1 MAVLHARSSAE
12 AHLYMAIHP
21 CAACGD
27 DQFDTVV
34 RNSLAGDDLVTAYQ
48 GPCRTCR
55 ADREFRFRID
65 DETVADGESPPLATG
80 EPEFGRA
87 TPSTIIDAG
96 QWLRCAD
103 RILDTTPNNVLG
115 VSEDEWQARRFLFKA
130 AAESVGEVLKFIPD
144 GADGVPEH
152 GFWTADGRAE
162 RDRAPGRFRRAPLE
176 RLRFACL
183 DLTATYRS

>member
-1 MAVLHARSSAE
+1 VTEVSELLARSSAE

-21 CAACGD
+21 CVACGD
-27 DQFDTVV
+27 EHFDATV
-34 RNSLAGDDLVTAYQ
+34 RNSLVGDELATAYS

-55 ADREFRFRID
+55 ADREFRFRIGD
-65 DETVADGESPPLATG
+65 DETATG
-80 EPEFGRA
+80 EPEFGRT
-87 TPSTIIDAG
+87 TPSAIIDAG

-103 RILDTTPNNVLG
+103 RILATTPNTVLG

-144 GADGVPEH
+144 GADGVPER

-162 RDRAPGRFRRAPLE
+162 RDRAPERFHRAPLE
-176 RLRFACL
+176 RLRLACL
-183 DLTATYRS
+183 DLTATYES